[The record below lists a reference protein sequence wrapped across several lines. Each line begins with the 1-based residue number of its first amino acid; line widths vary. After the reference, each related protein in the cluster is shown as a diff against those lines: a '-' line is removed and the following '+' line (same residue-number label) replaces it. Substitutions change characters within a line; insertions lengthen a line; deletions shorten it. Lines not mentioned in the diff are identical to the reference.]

1 MLRWSYRRRNR
12 SLLPEP
18 SRPHPRMGQTSA
30 RWKSYWGVCLRLC
43 RRGLRSYP
51 MFRCQSYISMRGK
64 RRLARRTGFG
74 TRGIFAGLIELQNA
88 PGCLDVEAA
97 KLAFQIS
104 QLLGGDPVILGAKKK
119 QCHCRR
125 PREIEGFGQNQ
136 YHFPVLVQQ
145 GAFDHVARQGAQQG
159 QSDRDLVE
167 LMRPRIVK
175 NAVLIQVAVLMLRRH
190 QPFSDKI
197 T

>member
-1 MLRWSYRRRNR
+1 MLRWWYRRRNR

-18 SRPHPRMGQTSA
+18 TRPHPRMGQTSA
-30 RWKSYWGVCLRLC
+30 RWKYRGVRLRP
-43 RRGLRSYP
+43 RRRELRSSP
-51 MFRCQSYISMRGK
+51 MFRCQSWISMHVK
-64 RRLARRTGFG
+64 RRLARRSGIG
-74 TRGIFAGLIELQNA
+74 TRGSLAALIELQNA
-88 PGCLDVEAA
+88 PGCLDVEAT

-175 NAVLIQVAVLMLRRH
+175 NTVLIQVAVLMLRRH
-190 QPFSDKI
+190 QPFCDKI
-197 T
+197 TS